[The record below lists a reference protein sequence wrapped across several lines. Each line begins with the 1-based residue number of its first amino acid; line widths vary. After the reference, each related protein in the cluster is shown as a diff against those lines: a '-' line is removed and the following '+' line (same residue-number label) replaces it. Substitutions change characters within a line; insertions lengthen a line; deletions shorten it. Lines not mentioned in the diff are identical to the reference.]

1 MKVEENVIKKEE
13 ITEDD
18 PLDLTETIQI
28 TSSSTELMD
37 QDPLEVMPIKKE
49 EIEEDEQPTTN

>member
-1 MKVEENVIKKEE
+1 MKVEKNIIEKEE

-28 TSSSTELMD
+28 TRSSTELMD
-37 QDPLEVMPIKKE
+37 QDPLEVTPIKKE
-49 EIEEDEQPTTN
+49 EIEEDEQLTTN